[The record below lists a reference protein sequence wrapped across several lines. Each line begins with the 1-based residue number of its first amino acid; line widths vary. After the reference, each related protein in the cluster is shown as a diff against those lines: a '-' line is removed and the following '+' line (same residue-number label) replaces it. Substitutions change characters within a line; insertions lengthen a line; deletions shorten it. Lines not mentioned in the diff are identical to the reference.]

1 MDSPSA
7 SLRPGSPRLRRRSA
21 EHRTAEDWL
30 AVLAPP
36 VYRRLAATTWDVVV
50 RLPPSPRLR
59 RKLLERSCLRTF
71 NAFNRRDLR
80 VFLSQFDPD
89 VVYDVSHVRDWPD
102 DQVYRGHDGLLD
114 MAMNWYTHLNFWF
127 ELLELHDLG
136 GATVLVVG
144 EFQLEG
150 AESGVPLDHVPWI
163 QVATARRGR
172 GLRIDNDSEREE
184 ALRAVGVE
192 RSPDTAGFKNGT

>member
-1 MDSPSA
+1 MGSPSA
-7 SLRPGSPRLRRRSA
+7 STRPGTPRLRRRSA

-30 AVLAPP
+30 AVFAPP
-36 VYRRLAATTWDVVV
+36 VYRRLAATTWHVVV
-50 RLPPSPRLR
+50 RLPPSSRLR

-71 NAFNRRDLR
+71 NAFNRRDLP

-89 VVYDVSHVRDWPD
+89 VVYDVSHVHDWPD
-102 DQVYRGHDGLLD
+102 DRVYHGHDGLLN

-136 GATVLVVG
+136 GPTVLVVG

-150 AESGVPLDHVPWI
+150 VESGVPLDHVPWV

-172 GLRIDNDSEREE
+172 GVRIDNYSEREE
-184 ALRAVGVE
+184 ALHAVGLA
-192 RSPDTAGFKNGT
+192 RPSGTTGFKNRL